1 MARYGRR
8 PKSKEECQVLWN
20 PPARCQEP
28 PNQTVG
34 LEDEVSDGICNQRIW
49 VRYEISNR
57 TADWGSSPPFFIQ
70 RSAKYSLVWDDE
82 TNQVLYSTS
91 VGQCQQNKTICE
103 NWRIPQQLFCA
114 EPVTAALLVWFG
126 IFLLPTFLL
135 NLTILITTFRTSF
148 IVTVFRYP
156 QLIFQ
161 GLFGTFLFGP
171 LDHISLQWGC
181 KKLKLSESLTL
192 VNFVLTLGQ
201 LALGLFVLSQNYP
214 WGFLFQTGKFMSG
227 PI

>member
-1 MARYGRR
+1 M
-8 PKSKEECQVLWN
+8 
-20 PPARCQEP
+20 
-28 PNQTVG
+28 
-34 LEDEVSDGICNQRIW
+34 
-49 VRYEISNR
+49 
-57 TADWGSSPPFFIQ
+57 
-70 RSAKYSLVWDDE
+70 
-82 TNQVLYSTS
+82 
-91 VGQCQQNKTICE
+91 
-103 NWRIPQQLFCA
+103 
-114 EPVTAALLVWFG
+114 
-126 IFLLPTFLL
+126 
-135 NLTILITTFRTSF
+135 ILITTFRTSF

-201 LALGLFVLSQNYP
+201 LALGLFVLSQKYH